1 MIRKSLS
8 LFVLIGCLVVFL
20 CNPTNVYAETAMQ
33 PSVSAEAAV
42 VMDAQSGRILFAK
55 NAQKRMKIASVT
67 KIMTAIL
74 AIERGDLDRVVTVS
88 PNAVRVEG
96 SSIYLKPGD
105 QIPLRTLLYGLM
117 LRSGN
122 DAALAIAEEIGGS
135 VEGFVYL
142 MNEKVEYLGLENTH
156 FNNPHGLDDPEHFS
170 SAEDLAKI
178 TAYALKNPTFRE
190 IVKTKV
196 ITTEW
201 AEESWRNRF
210 YNKNKLLQMYP
221 WADGVKTGYTKKSG
235 RTLVSSATKNGQQ
248 LVAVT
253 LNDPNDWLDSIKMFE
268 YGFSEYPAVTFLSEG
283 QVIHRS
289 KEKKMP
295 NVVAG
300 ETFRYPL
307 TAEEKKN
314 AKVRVEPIIS
324 YPLKLAHEENLPVGS
339 ARIFLN
345 DQLVGVVPLV
355 TKYPIK
361 PSFFSRWKQL
371 MFGWFERGVGS

>member
-1 MIRKSLS
+1 MIRKSVS
-8 LFVLIGCLVVFL
+8 LFVIIGCLVVFL
-20 CNPTNVYAETAMQ
+20 INPTSVYAEIASQ

-42 VMDAQSGRILFAK
+42 VMDASSERILFAK

-74 AIERGDLDRVVTVS
+74 AIERGDLDKLVTVS

-105 QIPLRTLLYGLM
+105 KVELRTLLYGLM

-156 FNNPHGLDDPEHFS
+156 FNNPHGLDDPEHYS
-170 SAEDLAKI
+170 SAEDLARI
-178 TAYALKNPTFRE
+178 TAYAMKNPTFRE

-196 ITTEW
+196 ITTDWPGET
-201 AEESWRNRF
+201 WRNRF
-210 YNKNKLLQMYP
+210 FNKNKLLQMYP

-248 LVAVT
+248 LIAVT

-268 YGFSEYPAVTFLSEG
+268 YGFSEYPAVTFLREG
-283 QVIHRS
+283 QVIHKS

-295 NVVAG
+295 DVVAG

-307 TAEEKKN
+307 TAAEKRN
-314 AKVRVEPIIS
+314 ARVRVEPIIS
-324 YPLKLAHEENLPVGS
+324 YPLKLAQEENLPVGS

-345 DQLVGVVPLV
+345 DQLVGVIPLV
-355 TKYPIK
+355 TKYPSK

-371 MFGWFERGVGS
+371 MFSWFEQGEES

>member
-156 FNNPHGLDDPEHFS
+156 FNNPHGLDDPEHF
-170 SAEDLAKI
+170 LI
-178 TAYALKNPTFRE
+178 
-190 IVKTKV
+190 
-196 ITTEW
+196 
-201 AEESWRNRF
+201 
-210 YNKNKLLQMYP
+210 
-221 WADGVKTGYTKKSG
+221 G
-235 RTLVSSATKNGQQ
+235 R
-248 LVAVT
+248 
-253 LNDPNDWLDSIKMFE
+253 
-268 YGFSEYPAVTFLSEG
+268 
-283 QVIHRS
+283 RS
-289 KEKKMP
+289 C
-295 NVVAG
+295 
-300 ETFRYPL
+300 
-307 TAEEKKN
+307 
-314 AKVRVEPIIS
+314 
-324 YPLKLAHEENLPVGS
+324 
-339 ARIFLN
+339 
-345 DQLVGVVPLV
+345 
-355 TKYPIK
+355 
-361 PSFFSRWKQL
+361 
-371 MFGWFERGVGS
+371 